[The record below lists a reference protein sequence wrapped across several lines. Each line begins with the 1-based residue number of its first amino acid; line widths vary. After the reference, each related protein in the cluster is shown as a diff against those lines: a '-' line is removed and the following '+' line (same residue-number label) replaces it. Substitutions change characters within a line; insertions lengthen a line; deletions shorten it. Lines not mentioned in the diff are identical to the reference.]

1 MLEEGSGDSGQ
12 KNDCKSESDVTA
24 ERLQESASQTEEMM
38 GRLLGRDGV
47 QGFVESGSGLR
58 SGFGPKVGRTCV
70 VIEVED
76 RELVCLDGEVEQEF
90 ARMQGGP
97 NPKDIAPVS
106 VDLVPKSRK
115 TGRTTHPCPHLD
127 CDFVGRSVTVLRYHM
142 PTHTGEA
149 NFCCQTCGRKFKHK
163 KELSLCEKRHQ
174 GRYDHAC
181 RDCDK
186 KFLSK
191 KKLDMHIRVHTGE
204 KPFSCPFCDHRCAR
218 RDNMNSHIKKNHKES
233 GHEAGKVSLQKAC
246 SEKEES
252 LRGAILTSVITRSD
266 NSLHT

>member
-90 ARMQGGP
+90 ARRQP
-97 NPKDIAPVS
+97 DAKPE
-106 VDLVPKSRK
+106 
-115 TGRTTHPCPHLD
+115 
-127 CDFVGRSVTVLRYHM
+127 RSSFRL
-142 PTHTGEA
+142 G
-149 NFCCQTCGRKFKHK
+149 
-163 KELSLCEKRHQ
+163 
-174 GRYDHAC
+174 
-181 RDCDK
+181 
-186 KFLSK
+186 
-191 KKLDMHIRVHTGE
+191 
-204 KPFSCPFCDHRCAR
+204 
-218 RDNMNSHIKKNHKES
+218 
-233 GHEAGKVSLQKAC
+233 
-246 SEKEES
+246 
-252 LRGAILTSVITRSD
+252 
-266 NSLHT
+266 